1 MVERFSLDR
10 ESGGPPVHHEEEISL
25 LTYVCIYH
33 TSLLH
38 RHHHSPH
45 LTPPQAPSLTTP
57 HSSTGTITHHT
68 SLPPHAPSLTTPHS
82 STSTITHHTSLL
94 HTSLPPQAPSL
105 TILHSSTSHSL
116 HTSLPSHSHWCIF
129 CFQQDRGCRVKSDLR
144 RERLEGHHTKYIEA
158 YVHYNE
164 ADSCNEEAP
173 GRREKDGP

>member
-1 MVERFSLDR
+1 MVPQYTMKKKLVYLRM
-10 ESGGPPVHHEEEISL
+10 
-25 LTYVCIYH
+25 YVYTTPHYSTGTITHH

-45 LTPPQAPSLTTP
+45 LTP
-57 HSSTGTITHHT
+57 STR
-68 SLPPHAPSLTTPHS
+68 
-82 STSTITHHTSLL
+82 TITHHTSLL

-105 TILHSSTSHSL
+105 TTPHSSTSHSL

-129 CFQQDRGCRVKSDLR
+129 CFQQDMGCRVESDLR

-164 ADSCNEEAP
+164 ADGCNEEAP

>member
-68 SLPPHAPSLTTPHS
+68 LLPPHAPSLTTPHS
-82 STSTITHHTSLL
+82 STPHSLHKHHHSPHLTPPHLTPST
-94 HTSLPPQAPSL
+94 P
-105 TILHSSTSHSL
+105 HSL
-116 HTSLPSHSHWCIF
+116 HTHTGVLSASNRTGVAGLNLISVVRGWKATIRSTLKPMFTTMRQTAAMRKPLVGEKRMDHRKLCI
-129 CFQQDRGCRVKSDLR
+129 D
-144 RERLEGHHTKYIEA
+144 
-158 YVHYNE
+158 
-164 ADSCNEEAP
+164 
-173 GRREKDGP
+173 